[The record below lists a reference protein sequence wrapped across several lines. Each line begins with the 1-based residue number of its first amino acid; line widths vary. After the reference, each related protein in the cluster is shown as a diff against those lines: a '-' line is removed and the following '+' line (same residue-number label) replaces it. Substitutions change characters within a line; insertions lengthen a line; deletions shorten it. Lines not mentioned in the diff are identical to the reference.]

1 MWCGT
6 YHGVNQFDAVIL
18 RWVVAGSNH
27 DADPL
32 STKLLGAKT
41 SKQSDG
47 ENDGVEKI
55 TSRKRV
61 LEV

>member
-1 MWCGT
+1 MWYGT
-6 YHGVNQFDAVIL
+6 HHGVNQFNAVIL

-41 SKQSDG
+41 SEQSDG
-47 ENDGVEKI
+47 EDDGVEEI
-55 TSRKRV
+55 TSR
-61 LEV
+61 